1 MSVEYIA
8 TPKRTKELLSKYGF
22 NFKKK
27 FGQNFLIDNNI
38 LSKIVAAAEIGPND
52 GVIEIGPGIGALTQ
66 HLATAAKKVVA
77 FEVDKTLVP
86 LLDETLAEFANA
98 SVIFE
103 DILTADVKQV
113 IDAEFGDCDRIH
125 VVANLPYYITTPI
138 LNFLLTADLG
148 LTSIV
153 VMMQKEV
160 ALRLQSSEGSKEY
173 GSLAIFVQMLADVDI
188 ALTVPRTVFM
198 PQPNVD
204 SAVLRLRIL
213 DKPRY
218 DVGEMKLFEQFVQAA
233 FRQRRK
239 TLANN
244 WSELFGGKERV
255 YEILTKAE
263 INPNIRAEN
272 LSIAQFVNLFSLFK
286 QL

>member
-8 TPKRTKELLSKYGF
+8 TPKRTKELLNKYGF

-27 FGQNFLIDNNI
+27 FGQNFLIDNNV
-38 LSKIVAAAEIGPND
+38 LNKIVVSAEIGPND

-86 LLDETLAEFANA
+86 LLDETLADFRNV
-98 SVIFE
+98 SVVFE

-113 IDAEFGDCDRIH
+113 IDSEFADCDRIH

-204 SAVLRLRIL
+204 SAVLRLRL
-213 DKPRY
+213 LEKPRY
-218 DVGEMKLFEQFVQAA
+218 DVGEMKVFEQFVQAA
-233 FRQRRK
+233 FKQRRK

-244 WSELFGGKERV
+244 WSELFGGKEQV
-255 YEILTKAE
+255 YEVLTKAE

-272 LSIAQFVNLFSLFK
+272 LSIAQFVNLFSLFNR
-286 QL
+286 L